1 MFWLKSYQ
9 CSFIYDC
16 VECSILTG
24 ISNKEEAQDHP
35 ELGSGSRVYK
45 FKTKNLTEVSNYKLE
60 INTHHLSKV
69 WKPIPDL
76 NYVVIVY
83 FIRIKTYLQY
93 TEQLLTC
100 VYMWKR

>member
-45 FKTKNLTEVSNYKLE
+45 FKTKNLTEVFN
-60 INTHHLSKV
+60 
-69 WKPIPDL
+69 
-76 NYVVIVY
+76 
-83 FIRIKTYLQY
+83 
-93 TEQLLTC
+93 
-100 VYMWKR
+100 